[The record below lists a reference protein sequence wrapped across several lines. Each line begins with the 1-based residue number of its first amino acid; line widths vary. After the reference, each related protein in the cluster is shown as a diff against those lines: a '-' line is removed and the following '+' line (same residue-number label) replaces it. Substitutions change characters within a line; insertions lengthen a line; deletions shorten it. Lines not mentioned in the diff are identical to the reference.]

1 MLRSIYTYTD
11 YREFIRDT
19 YNHLKSTE
27 GVTLR
32 DFARKAGFNTHTFLV
47 NVIENKRS
55 LTTDSASKVARGL
68 GLKPE
73 HRTYLELMVRF
84 GNAKTVDEKNDVYE
98 QMCASMPRSEIRK
111 IGSDYFEIFRNAY
124 VLTIRE
130 LVALPDFQNDPK
142 WIARKIHPHI
152 TPAQAARALQTLLDA
167 RLLEQGKRG
176 KLEQATADLTTGAEV
191 KSLAVSLYHKQ
202 LLGLAGTSIDET
214 PAKNRDI
221 SSLTVNISKSEFDFI
236 KRRTADFRMEILNFL
251 KKKREDKTAAF
262 PEERLRAIYYLNM
275 QLFNATEIPW

>member
-202 LLGLAGTSIDET
+202 LLGLAETSIDET
-214 PAKNRDI
+214 SAKNRDI